1 MRISTAWAQQLSVNA
16 MNIQHD
22 KLAKVQEQ
30 ISSGLKAATPAEDPA
45 AAVRVLDLQRTID
58 KTNQYQSNI
67 STARGRLNFEESAL
81 DASTNI
87 LYRAQELTIQAMTP
101 ALNDEDRL
109 AIKFEIDELTQQ
121 LASTA
126 NTKNANGEFIFS
138 GEFST
143 EPAFVKDS
151 VTGEYDYKG
160 GTAQRS
166 LQIGDTRQVA
176 DGDLGSKVFQKIPSV
191 STGTDV
197 DADGNRSIFNT
208 LKALSEG
215 LADTFNIDDTGMKEV
230 LDDLD
235 AALGSFIEAR
245 TGVGARLNALDNQEL
260 QNEKFVIDTQTT
272 LSETQDLDYADAISQ
287 FHLQSTA
294 LQAAQQTFAKVNKL
308 SLFDYL

>member
-16 MNIQHD
+16 MNLQQD

-30 ISSGLKAATPAEDPA
+30 ISSGLKVSSPAEDPA
-45 AAVRVLDLQRTID
+45 AAVRVLDLERTIS

-87 LYRAQELTIQAMTP
+87 LFRAQELTIQAMTP
-101 ALNDEDRL
+101 ALNSEDRL
-109 AIKFEIDELTQQ
+109 AIKFEIDQLTEQ
-121 LASTA
+121 LAGTA

-143 EPAFVKDS
+143 TPAFVKNAG
-151 VTGEYDYKG
+151 TGEYDYQG

-176 DGDLGSKVFQKIPSV
+176 DGDLGSNVF
-191 STGTDV
+191 V
-197 DADGNRSIFNT
+197 DIASSDPAVVGGNRSIFST
-208 LKALSEG
+208 LKTLSDG
-215 LADTFNIDDTGMKEV
+215 LDVGGAFNTDLTGMKYV
-230 LDDLD
+230 LNDLD
-235 AALGSFIEAR
+235 AALGSFVEAQ
-245 TGVGARLNALDNQEL
+245 TGVGARLNALDNQDL
-260 QNEKFVIDTQTT
+260 QNEKFVIDTKTT
-272 LSETQDLDYADAISQ
+272 LSETQDLDYADAISK

-294 LQAAQQTFAKVNKL
+294 LSAAQQTFAKVKGL
-308 SLFDYL
+308 SLFNYL